1 MHLTSMKSIFE
12 GVNKMIIN
20 FYFQTNIEDSK
31 KLYMYLETRLKDEIS
46 MQKRKKLEVSTEQV
60 SEGNGN

>member
-12 GVNKMIIN
+12 GVNKMIN